1 MTGVKNFF
9 MYWSGEGRD
18 IIWDREDNFSQFID
32 LGSHR
37 GASHQG
43 TWTGCLSCIHKNIRL
58 IVMKM
63 KMKNRSYRYDINL
76 VLDIN
81 TK

>member
-32 LGSHR
+32 RESHR

-43 TWTGCLSCIHKNIRL
+43 TWTGCYSCIHKIIRL

-63 KMKNRSYRYDINL
+63 KMKNRSYRYDTNL